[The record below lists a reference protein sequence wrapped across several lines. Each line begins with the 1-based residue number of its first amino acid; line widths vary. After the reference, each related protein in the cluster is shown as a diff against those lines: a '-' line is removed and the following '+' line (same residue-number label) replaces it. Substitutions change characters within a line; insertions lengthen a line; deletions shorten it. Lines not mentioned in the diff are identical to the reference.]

1 MQRIVDHVLMIHH
14 RIHMDH
20 PLNAAV
26 GGGIAVA
33 VAVAVAVVVDVVL
46 VVNFHLNQTVDGNI

>member
-1 MQRIVDHVLMIHH
+1 
-14 RIHMDH
+14 MDH

-26 GGGIAVA
+26 GGGIA

>member
-33 VAVAVAVVVDVVL
+33 VAVAVVVDVVL